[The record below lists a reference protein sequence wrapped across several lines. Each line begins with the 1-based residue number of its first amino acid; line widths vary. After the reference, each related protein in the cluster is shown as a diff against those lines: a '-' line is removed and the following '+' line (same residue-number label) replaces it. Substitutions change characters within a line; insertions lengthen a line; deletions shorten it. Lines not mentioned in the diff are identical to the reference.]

1 MDIIMVSVET
11 VGDFYIKADDRLQQS
26 IKRGDVLGTTF
37 HSILRSASL
46 GGLLSLEILRDL
58 RNGDGGLALR
68 KAGGA
73 LILPPIMLFVAGV
86 DILTAYSLGAG
97 REIKPTKQ

>member
-37 HSILRSASL
+37 HRKYCVIY
-46 GGLLSLEILRDL
+46 GMEMEDLL
-58 RNGDGGLALR
+58 
-68 KAGGA
+68 
-73 LILPPIMLFVAGV
+73 
-86 DILTAYSLGAG
+86 
-97 REIKPTKQ
+97 